1 MAKLLIDNGINV
13 NGNQLISQF
22 KGNLYT
28 LINMF
33 RNPDISLFSIKG
45 KLIQDY
51 KQLFKEDSSKNHVCI
66 IGGFQKRYYS
76 EEVLKLSKN
85 SISLSKYSLDAW
97 VVISKII
104 NFYELTHNII

>member
-1 MAKLLIDNGINV
+1 MNKKDLEDTFEINSEIRITRNYNRFKGLMAKLLIDNGINV

-33 RNPDISLFSIKG
+33 RNPEISLFSIKG

-51 KQLFKEDSSKNHVCI
+51 TYLKKILNDI
-66 IGGFQKRYYS
+66 IGFEPK
-76 EEVLKLSKN
+76 
-85 SISLSKYSLDAW
+85 
-97 VVISKII
+97 
-104 NFYELTHNII
+104 